1 VTIEADVLRAL
12 ATAHV
17 SDEEDAAIQE
27 QALRC
32 LRGEHSP
39 VVVASDLIE
48 CALCREVLV
57 P

>member
-1 VTIEADVLRAL
+1 MTIEADVLRAL